1 MQLVGIGEGV
11 AHDVRRTPDASLAH
25 DTLFH
30 LYFVATVKGAEVVLE
45 KNDDINVALYRPHE
59 LDESIVIPTPGN
71 CTLNGLLTTAIEKV
85 SAERLF
91 HYDAFT
97 TNCQRFVMDVIDAN
111 RLPASPAARAF
122 ILQDVSQLAKPWQK
136 KITAFFTSL
145 SNRGKMAIEG
155 EGQHQ
160 QC

>member
-1 MQLVGIGEGV
+1 
-11 AHDVRRTPDASLAH
+11 
-25 DTLFH
+25 
-30 LYFVATVKGAEVVLE
+30 
-45 KNDDINVALYRPHE
+45 
-59 LDESIVIPTPGN
+59 
-71 CTLNGLLTTAIEKV
+71 
-85 SAERLF
+85 
-91 HYDAFT
+91 
-97 TNCQRFVMDVIDAN
+97 MDVIDAN

-160 QC
+160 

>member
-1 MQLVGIGEGV
+1 M
-11 AHDVRRTPDASLAH
+11 
-25 DTLFH
+25 LFH
-30 LYFVATVKGAEVVLE
+30 LYFVASVSGAEVVLE
-45 KNDDINVALYRPHE
+45 KNDDINAALYHPHE
-59 LDESIVIPTPGN
+59 LDESIVIPTPAG

-111 RLPASPAARAF
+111 RLQASPAARAF

-155 EGQHQ
+155 EGRK
-160 QC
+160 CRA